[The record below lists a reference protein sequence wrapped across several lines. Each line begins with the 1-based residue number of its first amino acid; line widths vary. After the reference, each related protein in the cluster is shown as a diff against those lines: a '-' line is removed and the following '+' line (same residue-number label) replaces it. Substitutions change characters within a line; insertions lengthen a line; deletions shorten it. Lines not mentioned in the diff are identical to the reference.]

1 SLLNI
6 SSNLSQP
13 LELAISAISELGEG
27 PLSPWLSLAKLAL
40 PPLPPRPSI
49 QSSSDTQIVVEWSL
63 DRGKERGAYHTGY
76 YVYVSVDGTTWP
88 DEDTGYIATW
98 QDEFTT
104 QYTMDCTLSASLG
117 GQSRSKQFLW
127 FKVAARSAVGRGPLS
142 TAVARRCSGTPSAP
156 LRNLTLNSSS
166 FAADGIGWSLITWEE
181 PSELHDAVL
190 LGYQVYVDANTADA
204 QDLYTLLDVIE
215 DPAQRLF
222 KHQDVVQGETA
233 LTWTPPAVRAVQW
246 TTMKVSPAPLVV
258 SNAEGTSQVDG
269 TGHSAPGQSY
279 KYKVTAVSETGEG
292 TASVVTLVPAVV
304 PLEPP
309 APVLLDDCTM
319 AWWLAENGTTKA
331 LCSIAQRYQLAV
343 ASVDLRDSADINAP
357 RVNPFVTV
365 VAGTVMTVSEEV
377 YSADGRIYLNL
388 PDLGGWLW
396 DDTPLDPGEGNPL
409 AYRLPTLKFSWTW
422 YDDEVRALGGQP
434 LTAWHVYRSGDGVQ
448 WDAAT
453 ELAASARNASYDCEV
468 AQVGLPFWVRVAAV
482 NSIGEGPASDA
493 LKLRCALPPGMQ
505 PAPSQLDGDL
515 NSIIVGFD
523 PQNLHGAELF
533 FHRLTYALSDDLE
546 GILAPTQLDVPGAE
560 QRVNIS
566 GLLPFATYV
575 VKVQAITEAG
585 TSLDPGW
592 QSNMSTGSVVL
603 LPPPSYLSSDG
614 SFLQLSLSN
623 LSDREWP
630 EGERPGY
637 NVYLTADD
645 RAWPATPWAV
655 ADSWIFEHDCSRTP
669 DYTQLEPLLG
679 PKGKDGNGDP
689 AIVDQSYNFVY
700 AMLGVNMDNGRVS
713 LSTATGLGYWSDAA
727 TFYCSPLPAQPALEV
742 LNSDAEQIT
751 LQWPNPELYGAPL
764 VGYNIYMDNGMGG
777 ELTFYKHVSAQE
789 VALDETNNT
798 VMLSLHPLPTG
809 RWFRVNVTVATEA
822 GESPGQQVDALTCDA
837 PPTPEVLRLS
847 TSTSL
852 ILRRCRLPDRAGAP
866 TWNASVG
873 SPVCAVHGYEVIS
886 EVLNS
891 SSEVNASLV
900 LLSYSGLAPNDLE
913 YQVDNLISEAE
924 YRFRVVASVAYGTS
938 ASGWAVATAAGV
950 PEKMEPV
957 RHLLNLSFSSA
968 IYLEW
973 TPPNMNGGTPV
984 GYALRRDDGPG
995 TAWRDMDCM
1004 AVDCSSGCELHSVH
1018 RVPGATGCYVSG
1030 LQPDGLYRFAI
1041 RAVNAYGAGP
1051 LSEEALVTVGA
1062 LPNVRAPQL
1071 VKASYENCTM
1081 IWEWLPAIENG
1092 KLVHSY
1098 DLQVED
1104 ANASGVAPL
1113 LITLDGNASA
1123 PVRTTTATVSSDT
1136 WRDAVPGRSYRAA
1149 LRARSDEAISEW
1161 SEWSESRFCISEPGH
1176 ARATGGLPNPP
1187 QRDWSVTVKAG
1198 RVQLLWDT
1206 VTAEMAGDDDL
1217 SELGVSYEIWG
1228 RPYPQGY
1235 IKEREAHVRMVRVE
1249 REEDEYSE
1257 ESGTME
1263 VLQSTL
1269 KKKPTSESWKVR
1281 SVFQVPR
1288 KGPDDRGDFG
1298 VVRETFDCGD
1308 QTSWRRL
1315 HHLMAH
1321 EGAPAVAI
1329 DTFFETAVTAVWA
1342 FKLRIGNRNGYGPF
1356 SQEVWLSTGQLPS
1369 EPVALSASVALNGQ
1383 IALTWRAP
1391 VSDGY
1396 LPLTGYQDRSRVTG
1410 QRRLDRGPVKG
1421 GVEAS
1426 VTDQDPTVRL
1436 IPRNLCD
1443 ETVYLARC
1451 GSGGWEEVANTEF
1464 SHQTMLFS
1472 PPSGLVTC
1480 ELRAV
1485 NAVGASLAAQ
1495 SFVTCLAVP
1504 RRVSGGFDG
1513 RASDE
1518 GLDEAHLFA
1527 PGRTANRAPKEDRR
1541 DEVERLRADNRTLK
1555 LEQAMSKVE
1564 QLELENDQLSRQINE
1579 LKAAQIYMSSAL
1591 EETKL
1596 PKKARR
1602 LASEAIRKTKIL
1614 VYPHRRMIAVM
1625 AREKKS
1631 VNFDEVRSVL
1641 VVPRPEYI
1649 EERRERTRS
1658 GAPHRTSGD
1667 PIAPEASAIG
1677 VNQFAEEFTIT
1688 TDRSLQDGTRRPARR
1703 ERCVGLETRVVLFG
1717 GGGLGGG
1724 GDAASQNESL
1734 AASKWLSSDEGAT
1747 GEREGLT
1754 DMTKGVVF
1762 KSLAMIA
1769 IVANT
1774 LYLGWAADFNVKN
1787 SYRKLRQQPIE
1798 EKSTAVDW
1806 GARSEDHPVFACDG
1820 VAGWFA
1826 IEIIIRAAAEKI
1838 QFITGSD
1845 EKFWNALDVFLV
1857 TESLITL
1864 TWDFGAGS
1872 SFALLRIVRV
1882 FRLVRIVRLVRT
1894 VQVGLTE
1901 VTPLGDERGERGERG
1916 KERRGTMIF
1925 AMLNSFADLLWAL
1938 QVVLLIVFVFSLI
1951 FNNAAWRALQATRGS
1966 GAKRVRSRHEFHVRK
1981 NVVESRILV
1990 GHGAVSGGND
2000 WMFYAELL
2008 KDLSPGMGEFYFLVF
2023 NFYIAFCVVG
2033 LFNVVTGVFVD
2044 SAVCTRTEDEIVQ
2057 GYLDEMKSMTES
2069 IKGFLKKADKD
2080 ASGTLTYEEFQA
2092 HMSNPVVKAYF
2103 SGLDIDP
2110 DETKIIFTL
2119 LDSDCNG
2126 DIDIEEFVHGT
2137 MKLKGYATKLD
2148 VMALMYDATRQ
2159 SIRFDA
2165 LCEFVESRL
2174 EVEGR
2179 GTSRD
2184 RGEIEG
2190 VRRDVR
2196 RHAFVLGLE
2205 QLRKRGRCL

>member
-156 LRNLTLNSSS
+156 LNLTLNSSS

-222 KHQDVVQGETA
+222 KHQDVVQG
-233 LTWTPPAVRAVQW
+233 
-246 TTMKVSPAPLVV
+246 
-258 SNAEGTSQVDG
+258 
-269 TGHSAPGQSY
+269 QSY

-319 AWWLAENGTTKA
+319 AWLAENGTTKA

-396 DDTPLDPGEGNPL
+396 DDTPLDPGNPL

-669 DYTQLEPLLG
+669 DYTQL
-679 PKGKDGNGDP
+679 DGNGDP

-700 AMLGVNMDNGRVS
+700 ARVS

-852 ILRRCRLPDRAGAP
+852 ILR
-866 TWNASVG
+866 WNASVG

-1161 SEWSESRFCISEPGH
+1161 SEWSESRFCISEPG
-1176 ARATGGLPNPP
+1176 LPNPP

-1228 RPYPQGY
+1228 RPYPQ
-1235 IKEREAHVRMVRVE
+1235 
-1249 REEDEYSE
+1249 
-1257 ESGTME
+1257 
-1263 VLQSTL
+1263 
-1269 KKKPTSESWKVR
+1269 
-1281 SVFQVPR
+1281 
-1288 KGPDDRGDFG
+1288 
-1298 VVRETFDCGD
+1298 GD

-1396 LPLTGYQDRSRVTG
+1396 LPLTGYQ
-1410 QRRLDRGPVKG
+1410 
-1421 GVEAS
+1421 
-1426 VTDQDPTVRL
+1426 
-1436 IPRNLCD
+1436 
-1443 ETVYLARC
+1443 ARC

-1464 SHQTMLFS
+1464 SHQMLFS

-1677 VNQFAEEFTIT
+1677 VNQFAEE
-1688 TDRSLQDGTRRPARR
+1688 SESGGTRRFPVDRMSAMTPPFGSASRGRDRPVWELAPAM
-1703 ERCVGLETRVVLFG
+1703 
-1717 GGGLGGG
+1717 LGGG
-1724 GDAASQNESL
+1724 APRAPNGPRSPNHSDLRRAELEEAKVTTNEVRRELSFKRHERQGDAASQNESL